1 MDLQERLEVQVGDL
15 LTILRAQELRELGV
29 GDDAALKVGVEA
41 AVLADIRRHELGH
54 IRLRALRL
62 RGETHEGGQLVRD
75 GAELEEGV
83 VRAASL
89 VGRAL
94 LRRHRRGVLAHAA
107 LGVAGRALQCLGGL
121 RRLRDQGAH
130 ASSHLSVQRLQGI
143 LDRRQDNIGTASLDG
158 ERSGGGDGGGGG
170 NRGRRRGSN
179 RHIDDGLGGGRLLG
193 GSLRGSGGLGG
204 SRHLV
209 CINGGL

>member
-1 MDLQERLEVQVGDL
+1 MDLQEGLEVQVSDL
-15 LTILRAQELRELGV
+15 LTVLRAQELGELRV
-29 GDDAALKVGVEA
+29 RDDAALEVGVEA
-41 AVLADIRRHELGH
+41 AVLADIRRHKLRH

-62 RGETHEGGQLVRD
+62 RGETHEGRQLVRD

-83 VRAASL
+83 VRAARL

-94 LRRHRRGVLAHAA
+94 LRRHRRGVLAHTA

-143 LDRRQDNIGTASLDG
+143 LDRRQDNIGTASLDR
-158 ERSGGGDGGGGG
+158 ERSGGSGGGGG
-170 NRGRRRGSN
+170 NWGRRRGSN
-179 RHIDDGLGGGRLLG
+179 RHIDNGLGGGRLLG
-193 GSLRGSGGLGG
+193 GSLRGSGGLGRG
-204 SRHLV
+204 RHLV
-209 CINGGL
+209 CINSGL